1 MKRTIAAI
9 LVLTGGLWQAG
20 CATKKYVAQTVDPV
34 KTKVD
39 QVADQTN
46 KQGSTLDETRK
57 QLERTETDLSATTE
71 KANAADRRAT
81 DALARADAAGRKAD
95 QVSSELR
102 ETVANLD
109 DYKVAG
115 EATINFKFN
124 SDKLTDEAKQQ
135 LDQLVAEH
143 GTHRRYFI
151 AVEGFTDRTGSED
164 YNAQLSRRRADHVVQ
179 YLLTKHNLP
188 LYRIHTIGLGKQ
200 KPVDEGR
207 TRAAQAKNRRV
218 EVTVFTAD
226 SAVTAMQEKK
236 QTPMKPQQ

>member
-1 MKRTIAAI
+1 MMTALARRTGSVVPGLLFPVPRNTQIDLRSQEGGSVMKRTIAAI

-71 KANAADRRAT
+71 KANAADSRAT

-109 DYKVAG
+109 DYK
-115 EATINFKFN
+115 
-124 SDKLTDEAKQQ
+124 
-135 LDQLVAEH
+135 
-143 GTHRRYFI
+143 
-151 AVEGFTDRTGSED
+151 
-164 YNAQLSRRRADHVVQ
+164 
-179 YLLTKHNLP
+179 
-188 LYRIHTIGLGKQ
+188 
-200 KPVDEGR
+200 
-207 TRAAQAKNRRV
+207 
-218 EVTVFTAD
+218 
-226 SAVTAMQEKK
+226 
-236 QTPMKPQQ
+236 

>member
-1 MKRTIAAI
+1 MKHTFAMI

-39 QVADQTN
+39 QVADQTT

-57 QLERTETDLSATTE
+57 QLDRTETQLSATTE
-71 KANAADRRAT
+71 KANAADSRAT

-95 QVSSELR
+95 EVSSELR
-102 ETVANLD
+102 QTVANLD

-115 EATINFKFN
+115 HATITFAFN

-143 GTHRRYFI
+143 GTHKRYFI
-151 AVEGFTDRTGSED
+151 AVEGFTDRTGSDD
-164 YNAQLSRRRADHVVQ
+164 YNAQLSRRRADRVVQ

-188 LYRIHTIGLGKQ
+188 LYRVHMVGLGQQ

-207 TRAAQAKNRRV
+207 TRAARAKNRRV
-218 EVTVFTAD
+218 EVTIFSAD
-226 SAVTAMQEKK
+226 SPVAAMQENK
-236 QTPMKPQQ
+236 PAAAKPQQ

>member
-46 KQGSTLDETRK
+46 RQGSTLDETRK

-71 KANAADRRAT
+71 KANAADSRAT

-124 SDKLTDEAKQQ
+124 SDKLTDEARQQ

-188 LYRIHTIGLGKQ
+188 LYRIHMIGLGKQ

-207 TRAAQAKNRRV
+207 TRAALAKNRRV

-226 SAVTAMQEKK
+226 SAVAAMQEKK
-236 QTPMKPQQ
+236 QAPMKPQQ